1 MSLTHSSE
9 PLPRFCPTRRP
20 LSCGSSI
27 KPDAS
32 MSCRFSKS
40 EGIIAMSDGDQRSMH
55 GTGHLETCIFTDS
68 PGCRV
73 LASWPSIETS
83 AGARELACTC
93 GETEYGMIYNHI
105 KAMQVGSPEVV
116 HRLIREEGAVE
127 MIDFVDKWES
137 RGLCE
142 PLGERWD
149 RQTIG
154 SKLWILW
161 ASQQSNRPTN
171 GDSIEKAAIAEV
183 DH

>member
-9 PLPRFCPTRRP
+9 PLSRFCPTRRP

-27 KPDAS
+27 RPDAS

-83 AGARELACTC
+83 AGAREFAWTRSCTSLDP
-93 GETEYGMIYNHI
+93 GRRRGRNE
-105 KAMQVGSPEVV
+105 
-116 HRLIREEGAVE
+116 RL
-127 MIDFVDKWES
+127 
-137 RGLCE
+137 RGQI
-142 PLGERWD
+142 GVKRIV
-149 RQTIG
+149 RTIG
-154 SKLWILW
+154 WTMGPPDDK
-161 ASQQSNRPTN
+161 
-171 GDSIEKAAIAEV
+171 E
-183 DH
+183 